1 MTTTRWKIGLAIA
14 LTSISMAIRLSGD
27 KTAPGLAVVAFG
39 VGIVAVSFLLAW
51 GAEVAQL
58 DVSASLATAALA
70 LVAVLPEY
78 AVDLYFAF
86 TAGHRPSYGA
96 YAAANMTGSN
106 RLLIGVG
113 WPLVAVLFAVW
124 ARRTGRA
131 ERSISLRPRRRVEIA
146 FLGLASL
153 YAFVIPLKG
162 SLGLMDAGV
171 FLGLFAAYLFRTS
184 RQESEEPDLSGV
196 SADLA
201 KLPPT
206 ARRAT
211 VVGFFVFAAVYVA
224 LVAKPFADAL
234 IDSGRALGMDEFL
247 LVQWVAPLASE
258 APELLVAGILASR
271 GNDDTALG
279 TLLSSKVNQWTM
291 LVGSLPLAYL
301 AGGGHGSL
309 VLNGRQ
315 VEEFLLT
322 AAQALFAVSVLLRL
336 RFRAREAAI
345 IFVTFALQLVLPST
359 AVRLWLAAGYVV
371 LAVVL
376 FAVEVRQ
383 IIPTFRGAFQ
393 AVDEDPV

>member
-1 MTTTRWKIGLAIA
+1 
-14 LTSISMAIRLSGD
+14 
-27 KTAPGLAVVAFG
+27 
-39 VGIVAVSFLLAW
+39 
-51 GAEVAQL
+51 
-58 DVSASLATAALA
+58 
-70 LVAVLPEY
+70 
-78 AVDLYFAF
+78 
-86 TAGHRPSYGA
+86 
-96 YAAANMTGSN
+96 
-106 RLLIGVG
+106 
-113 WPLVAVLFAVW
+113 
-124 ARRTGRA
+124 
-131 ERSISLRPRRRVEIA
+131 VEIA

-162 SLGLMDAGV
+162 SLGLVDAGV

-184 RQESEEPDLSGV
+184 RQESEEPDLRGV

-201 KLPPT
+201 QLPAA

-211 VVGFFVFAAVYVA
+211 VVGFFVVAAVYVA

-234 IDSGRALGMDEFL
+234 VNSGRALGIDEFL

-258 APELLVAGILASR
+258 APELLVAGILAFR
-271 GNDDTALG
+271 GDDDTALG

-301 AGGGHGSL
+301 AGGGRGSL
-309 VLNGRQ
+309 VLDSRQ

-359 AVRLWLAAGYVV
+359 TVRLWLAAGYVV

-376 FAVEVRQ
+376 FAVEGRQ
-383 IIPTFRGAFQ
+383 IIPTFRGAFR